1 MIYKIW
7 YFSNQK
13 LPNDLRPSYNALMSK
28 WVTQINVRLDKDTNF
43 DLKKESV
50 IAGTTRSQIAREAI
64 RRELAR
70 RKRAR
75 KLERDLEII
84 GV

>member
-1 MIYKIW
+1 MPKALRTLYSVSM
-7 YFSNQK
+7 SN
-13 LPNDLRPSYNALMSK
+13 